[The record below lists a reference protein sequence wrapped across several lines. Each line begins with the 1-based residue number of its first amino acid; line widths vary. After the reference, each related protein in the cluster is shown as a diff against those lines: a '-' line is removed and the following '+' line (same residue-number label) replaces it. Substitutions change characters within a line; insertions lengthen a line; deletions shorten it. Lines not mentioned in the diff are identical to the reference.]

1 MAGLKVMEKPGHD
14 VCLCMSYLVYYIYN
28 VLYNADLAFSIHLNV
43 QI

>member
-14 VCLCMSYLVYYIYN
+14 VCLCMSYLVYYIY